1 MNDLGKYFKMVAAFG
16 RDEIMK
22 QPEQYDI
29 YCPYVRLLIDGACDM
44 HFGFEAPM
52 STRAMSLIREFLL
65 AGESFKCAFAFSESK
80 GYNMV
85 LGLNT
90 LTKYAVKD
98 RYLSWLDADAP
109 RLLSMPSYLRE
120 LEYCK
125 EICKEYAE

>member
-1 MNDLGKYFKMVAAFG
+1 MVAAFG

-125 EICKEYAE
+125 EICKEYAK